1 LKVSAGRKE
10 MAVLRGEH
18 KFGMV
23 VAVVALCAAL
33 GIIGWGVTRG
43 AAQVAV
49 EEEEPVGRYQV
60 AVPDLILDTATGRL
74 TGNGGKVLETPIDPG
89 GEEVGRYSVDGYV
102 TAVTRS
108 VGLDIINQ
116 PVAYSE
122 VVKGYVVAD
131 TKTGRILKHRVYYS
145 QPLARGEL

>member
-1 LKVSAGRKE
+1 

-18 KFGMV
+18 TFGMV

-43 AAQVAV
+43 AAQVAA

-74 TGNGGKVLETPIDPG
+74 TGDGGKVLETPVDPS
-89 GEEVGRYSVDGYV
+89 GEAVGRYSVDGYV
-102 TAVTRS
+102 TAVTRR
-108 VGLDIINQ
+108 VGLDVINQ
-116 PVAYSE
+116 PVAYPE
-122 VVKGYVVAD
+122 LVKGYVVAD
-131 TKTGRILKHRVYYS
+131 TKTGRIIKTRVYYA
-145 QPLARGEL
+145 QPLTRNDL